1 MLEVSRTG
9 GEAPPGS
16 NDDTATNA
24 VVYEQT
30 KDRPAA
36 EIIREADRS
45 WSALRGALDA
55 SGEADLVRPHP
66 QNPAAQVW
74 ESIPG
79 MGGHLGAH
87 LMSWFM
93 DAGDV
98 ARAEAAAR
106 WAYAFECSMLPEG
119 PKQADAAYNL
129 ACFYARAGR
138 VEDAL
143 PLLRES
149 TRDNAELAA
158 WAQKDKD
165 LDGIRDDPRV
175 RELLAKG

>member
-1 MLEVSRTG
+1 
-9 GEAPPGS
+9 
-16 NDDTATNA
+16 
-24 VVYEQT
+24 
-30 KDRPAA
+30 
-36 EIIREADRS
+36 
-45 WSALRGALDA
+45 
-55 SGEADLVRPHP
+55 
-66 QNPAAQVW
+66 
-74 ESIPG
+74 

-93 DAGDV
+93 DGGDV
-98 ARAEAAAR
+98 ARAETAAR

-129 ACFYARAGR
+129 ACFFARAGR
-138 VEDAL
+138 VDEAL
-143 PLLRES
+143 PLLRKS

-175 RELLAKG
+175 RELLATG